1 MHVLLIARN
10 PYKANVLLLLL
21 SNLVNQKIFI
31 ISFDITTEQSFRYIE
46 LIVAKIW
53 VSKSASLCWIFEDE
67 VTYII

>member
-21 SNLVNQKIFI
+21 SNLVNQKIFT

-46 LIVAKIW
+46 LIVAKI
-53 VSKSASLCWIFEDE
+53 
-67 VTYII
+67 